1 MMRRRK
7 KEKKMRILFSTSAN
21 PFNEL
26 VKMKIKRRVKEREKE
41 KTDFLQCF
49 LRFR

>member
-1 MMRRRK
+1 
-7 KEKKMRILFSTSAN
+7 MRILFSTSAN

-41 KTDFLQCF
+41 KTTFYNAFFASVNVLFDDVTP
-49 LRFR
+49 